1 MKRKLLKWITL
12 LLMVLPCIC
21 SAAQDNLVKIGNT
34 SNGVAYI
41 DSGNVTAIKKDNKLF
56 VVVPMEEHYTNPQF
70 LAKLR
75 NSGPKLKK
83 ASMTVYLY
91 MFNNNG
97 TKYCIVSR
105 FITDKEGK
113 ICADLGKD
121 LTMKSVDNSVVLI
134 KAYEA
139 AYSVL
144 ERKQKL
150 MQSIKRG
157 G

>member
-1 MKRKLLKWITL
+1 MKRRL
-12 LLMVLPCIC
+12 LLWLALVILALPCVC
-21 SAAQDNLVKIGNT
+21 SATQDNLIKIGNT

-41 DSGNVTAIKKDNKLF
+41 DSANVTTIKKDDKLF
-56 VVVPMEEHYTNPQF
+56 VLVPMEEHYTNPKF

-75 NSGPKLKK
+75 NSGPKLKN
-83 ASMTVYLY
+83 AAMTVYLY

-97 TKYCIVSR
+97 TQHCIVSR

-121 LTMKSVDNSVVLI
+121 FVMKPVGKSVVLI

-139 AYSVL
+139 AYSIL
-144 ERKQKL
+144 ERKQKML
-150 MQSIKRG
+150 QKVRRG